1 MTACALRQ
9 ARLLFG
15 VSKPIDSYSTLAVAF
30 YTARRIDFASGL
42 GRLFHL
48 GKSGAVTRLA
58 FSFC

>member
-1 MTACALRQ
+1 M

-15 VSKPIDSYSTLAVAF
+15 VQFCKPIDSYSALAAAF
-30 YTARRIDFASGL
+30 YATRRIDFASRL

-58 FSFC
+58 FSF